1 MIEAEKEGSQKAKK
15 LKTKTI
21 EMGLR
26 LGLGPNVF
34 WAKGETFMSFFFELF
49 FTLISSQTGIFK

>member
-34 WAKGETFMSFFFELF
+34 WAKGETFMSFFF
-49 FTLISSQTGIFK
+49 

>member
-21 EMGLR
+21 EIGLS

-34 WAKGETFMSFFFELF
+34 WAKGETFMSFFLN
-49 FTLISSQTGIFK
+49 SSFL